1 MAATREDILDCLG
14 TFPETP
20 DPAVETLSREPAD
33 GFERRLLEYAVEPGE
48 RARAY
53 LLVPDAPRGAGVL
66 AIHQHAG
73 QFALGKSEPA
83 GLSADP
89 EYHYGARLARR
100 GYTVLCP
107 DLLGFESRRPP
118 EYARLEG
125 SAPEG
130 AANEKVLAMD
140 RLLRGSSL
148 QTKYLSDLA
157 VGLDVLETR
166 EGVDPDRLGA
176 IGHSLGGQETAWLA
190 WYDDRVRAAVCSC
203 GTARLAAIQR
213 ERIPHNFALYV
224 PGLLAVGDVE
234 DVLAGAAPTA
244 LLTTNG
250 ADDPIFPVESVRAMA
265 REVRAHYADLDRSE
279 RFESL
284 VFGGGHGFPPAVRDR
299 ADAWL
304 ERHL

>member
-1 MAATREDILDCLG
+1 MAATREEIGDCLG
-14 TFPETP
+14 AFPETP
-20 DPAVETLSREPAD
+20 APAVETLASDSAD

-48 RARAY
+48 RIRAY
-53 LLVPDAPRGAGVL
+53 LLVPETPRGAGVL

-118 EYARLEG
+118 EYERLEG

-130 AANEKVLAMD
+130 AAYEKVAAMD

-148 QTKYLSDLA
+148 QAKYLSDLA
-157 VGLDVLETR
+157 VGLDVLEAR
-166 EGVDPDRLGA
+166 EHVDPDRLGA

-190 WYDDRVRAAVCSC
+190 WHDDRVRAAVCSC
-203 GTARLAAIQR
+203 GAARLAAVQR
-213 ERIPHNFALYV
+213 ERIPHNFAMYV
-224 PGLLAVGDVE
+224 PGLLAVGDME

-250 ADDPIFPVESVRAMA
+250 AEDPIFPVESVREMA
-265 REVRAHYADLDRSE
+265 REVRARYADLDCAD

-284 VFGGGHGFPPAVRDR
+284 VFGGGHGFPPAVRGR
-299 ADAWL
+299 AHDWL
-304 ERHL
+304 ERYL

>member
-1 MAATREDILDCLG
+1 MPATREEILDCLG

-20 DPAVETLSREPAD
+20 DPAVETLRSEPAD
-33 GFERRLLEYAVEPGE
+33 EFERRLLEYAVEPDE
-48 RARAY
+48 RVRAY
-53 LLVPDAPRGAGVL
+53 LLVPETPREAGVL

-83 GLSADP
+83 GLSADA

-107 DLLGFESRRPP
+107 DLLGFESRHPP
-118 EYARLEG
+118 EYERLEG

-130 AANEKVLAMD
+130 AAYEKVAAMN

-148 QTKYLSDLA
+148 QAKYLSDLA
-157 VGLDVLETR
+157 VGLDVLAAR
-166 EGVDPDRLGA
+166 ERVNPERLGA

-190 WYDDRVRAAVCSC
+190 WYDERVRAAVCSC

-213 ERIPHNFALYV
+213 ERIPHNFAMYV
-224 PGLLAVGDVE
+224 PGFLEVGDME
-234 DVLAGAAPTA
+234 DVLAGASPTA

-250 ADDPIFPVESVRAMA
+250 AADPIFPVESVRAMA
-265 REVRAHYADLDRSE
+265 SDVRARYADAGHPD

-284 VFGGGHGFPPAVRDR
+284 VFGGGHGFPPTVRER
-299 ADAWL
+299 ADDWL